1 MPFASARRNQ
11 YEAGWIYFGDSAM
24 GDRANLMR
32 TLVSFALLREAERK
46 VFISQMNEF
55 LLASPKIRQRIVEEW
70 REHAEGHRKPTA
82 GPAGDCNTS
91 GLL

>member
-1 MPFASARRNQ
+1 
-11 YEAGWIYFGDSAM
+11 M

-55 LLASPKIRQRIVEEW
+55 LLASPKIRQRIVQEW
-70 REHAEGHRKPTA
+70 REGAEGHRKGAA
-82 GPAGDCNTS
+82 GRAEDCNRS